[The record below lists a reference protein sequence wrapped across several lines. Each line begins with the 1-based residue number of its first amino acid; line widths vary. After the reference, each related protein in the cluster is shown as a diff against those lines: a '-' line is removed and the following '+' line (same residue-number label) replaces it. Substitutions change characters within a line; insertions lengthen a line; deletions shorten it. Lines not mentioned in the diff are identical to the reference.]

1 MDIKVMLKNLF
12 INPVL
17 SSEKGFWLSRNAER

>member
-1 MDIKVMLKNLF
+1 MDVKAMLKSLF

-17 SSEKGFWLSRNAER
+17 SNEKGMWLSGNAER

>member
-1 MDIKVMLKNLF
+1 MDVKAMLKNLF

-17 SSEKGFWLSRNAER
+17 SSEKGMWLSGNAER